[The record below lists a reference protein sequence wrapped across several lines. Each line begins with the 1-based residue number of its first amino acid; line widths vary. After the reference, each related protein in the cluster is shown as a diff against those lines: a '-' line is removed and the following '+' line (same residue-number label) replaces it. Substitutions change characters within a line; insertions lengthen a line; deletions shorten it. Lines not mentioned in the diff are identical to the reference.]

1 MNIAYIFPL
10 TSAILYTFAT
20 VFTKRAILDGAGL
33 LRTFFITNLLAAVV
47 QFIPIIFV
55 GEPRPDFEL
64 LKVPI
69 FCGFLYF
76 LGQLAL
82 FVSMRIGDVTVQI
95 PMLGIKVVFVAIFL
109 IWLTG
114 VELETK
120 LMVASVIT
128 TIAVFIMGMSSVKF
142 SKKMLYT
149 IVLVLIANAAFAF
162 SDCLIQIEMSKVG
175 TVWFM
180 FFMYNTTMLFSFL
193 VIPFFRAPLRAI
205 PKSAWKWTLG
215 GAAIMSIQAFIL
227 VFSMGYFKIAAAA
240 NIIYATRGIW
250 SIVIIWFAGK
260 FIGNDERSIGANM
273 MLKRLAG
280 ASLMLLAVAITIF

>member
-1 MNIAYIFPL
+1 MNPAYLLPL

-33 LRTFFITNLLAAVV
+33 LRTFYITNLLAALV
-47 QFIPIIFV
+47 QFIPIVFV
-55 GEPRPDFEL
+55 DAPMPDMEL
-64 LKVPI
+64 LKIPI

-76 LGQLAL
+76 IGQLAL

-95 PMLGIKVVFVAIFL
+95 PMLGIKVVFVALFL
-109 IWLTG
+109 VWITG
-114 VELETK
+114 VELQTK
-120 LMVASVIT
+120 IMVASFIT
-128 TIAVFIMGMSSVKF
+128 TAAVFIMGMSSVKF
-142 SKKMLYT
+142 SRKMLYT

-162 SDCLIQIEMSKVG
+162 SDCLIQINMSKVG
-175 TVWFM
+175 TLWFM
-180 FFMYNTTMLFSFL
+180 FFMYNTTMLFSFF

-205 PKSAWKWTLG
+205 PKAAWKWTLA
-215 GAAIMSIQAFIL
+215 GAAIMSLQAFIL
-227 VFSMGYFKIAAAA
+227 VFAMGCFKIAAAA
-240 NIIYATRGIW
+240 NIIYATRGVW

-280 ASLMLLAVAITIF
+280 ASLMLIAVAITIF

>member
-1 MNIAYIFPL
+1 MNPAYLLPL

-33 LRTFFITNLLAAVV
+33 LRTFYITNLLAALV
-47 QFIPIIFV
+47 QFIPIAFV
-55 GEPRPDFEL
+55 DAPMPDMEL
-64 LKVPI
+64 LKIPI

-76 LGQLAL
+76 IGQLAL

-95 PMLGIKVVFVAIFL
+95 PMLGIKVVFVALFL
-109 IWLTG
+109 VWITG
-114 VELETK
+114 VELQTK
-120 LMVASVIT
+120 IMVASFIT
-128 TIAVFIMGMSSVKF
+128 TVAVFIMGMSSVKF

-162 SDCLIQIEMSKVG
+162 SDCLIQINMSKVG
-175 TVWFM
+175 TLWFM
-180 FFMYNTTMLFSFL
+180 FFMYNTTMLFSFF

-205 PKSAWKWTLG
+205 PKAAWKWTLA
-215 GAAIMSIQAFIL
+215 GAAIMSLQAFIL
-227 VFSMGYFKIAAAA
+227 VLAMGWFKIAAAA
-240 NIIYATRGIW
+240 NIIYATRGVW

-280 ASLMLLAVAITIF
+280 ASLMLIAVAITIF

>member
-1 MNIAYIFPL
+1 MNPAYLLPL

-33 LRTFFITNLLAAVV
+33 LRTFYITNLLAALV
-47 QFIPIIFV
+47 QFIPIAFV
-55 GEPRPDFEL
+55 DTPMPGMEL
-64 LKVPI
+64 LKIPI

-76 LGQLAL
+76 IGQLAL

-95 PMLGIKVVFVAIFL
+95 PMLGIKVVFVALFL
-109 IWLTG
+109 VWITG
-114 VELETK
+114 VELQTK
-120 LMVASVIT
+120 IMVASFIT
-128 TIAVFIMGMSSVKF
+128 TAAVFIMGMSSVKF
-142 SKKMLYT
+142 SRKMLYT

-162 SDCLIQIEMSKVG
+162 SDCLIQINMSKVG
-175 TVWFM
+175 TLWFM
-180 FFMYNTTMLFSFL
+180 FFMYNTTMLFSFF

-205 PKSAWKWTLG
+205 PKAAWKWTLA
-215 GAAIMSIQAFIL
+215 GAAIMSLQAFIL
-227 VFSMGYFKIAAAA
+227 VLAMGWFKIAAAA
-240 NIIYATRGIW
+240 NIIYATRGVW

-280 ASLMLLAVAITIF
+280 ASLMLIAVAITIF

>member
-1 MNIAYIFPL
+1 MNPAYLLPL

-33 LRTFFITNLLAAVV
+33 LRTFYITNLLAALV
-47 QFIPIIFV
+47 QFIPIAFV
-55 GEPRPDFEL
+55 DTPMPGMEL
-64 LKVPI
+64 LKIPI

-76 LGQLAL
+76 IGQLAL

-95 PMLGIKVVFVAIFL
+95 PMLGIKVVFVALFL
-109 IWLTG
+109 VWITG
-114 VELETK
+114 VELQAK
-120 LMVASVIT
+120 IMVASFIT
-128 TIAVFIMGMSSVKF
+128 TAAVFIMGMSSVKF
-142 SKKMLYT
+142 SRKMLYT

-162 SDCLIQIEMSKVG
+162 SDCLIQINMSKVG
-175 TVWFM
+175 TLWFM
-180 FFMYNTTMLFSFL
+180 FFMYNTTMLFSFF

-205 PKSAWKWTLG
+205 PKAAWKWTLA
-215 GAAIMSIQAFIL
+215 GAAIMSLQAFIL
-227 VFSMGYFKIAAAA
+227 VLAMGWFKIAAAA
-240 NIIYATRGIW
+240 NIIYATRGVW

-280 ASLMLLAVAITIF
+280 ASLMLIAVAITIF

>member
-1 MNIAYIFPL
+1 MNPAYLLPL

-33 LRTFFITNLLAAVV
+33 LRTFYITNLLAALV
-47 QFIPIIFV
+47 QFIPIAFV
-55 GEPRPDFEL
+55 DTPMPGMEL
-64 LKVPI
+64 LKIPI

-76 LGQLAL
+76 IGQLAL

-95 PMLGIKVVFVAIFL
+95 PMLGIKVVFVALFL
-109 IWLTG
+109 VWITG
-114 VELETK
+114 VELQTK
-120 LMVASVIT
+120 IMVASFIT
-128 TIAVFIMGMSSVKF
+128 TAAVFIMGMSSVKF
-142 SKKMLYT
+142 SRKMLYT

-162 SDCLIQIEMSKVG
+162 SDCLIQINMSKVG
-175 TVWFM
+175 TLWFM
-180 FFMYNTTMLFSFL
+180 FFMYNTTMLFSFF

-205 PKSAWKWTLG
+205 PKAAWKWTLA
-215 GAAIMSIQAFIL
+215 GAAIMSLQAFIL
-227 VFSMGYFKIAAAA
+227 VFAMGWFKIAAAA
-240 NIIYATRGIW
+240 NIIYATRGVW

-280 ASLMLLAVAITIF
+280 ASLMLIAVAITIF

>member
-1 MNIAYIFPL
+1 MNPAYLLPL

-20 VFTKRAILDGAGL
+20 VFTKRAIIDGAGL
-33 LRTFFITNLLAAVV
+33 LRTFYITNLLAALV
-47 QFIPIIFV
+47 QFIPIAFV
-55 GEPRPDFEL
+55 DAPMPDMEL

-76 LGQLAL
+76 IGQLAL

-95 PMLGIKVVFVAIFL
+95 PMLGIKVVFVALFL
-109 IWLTG
+109 VWITG
-114 VELETK
+114 VELQTK
-120 LMVASVIT
+120 IMVASFIT
-128 TIAVFIMGMSSVKF
+128 TVAVFIMGMSSVKF
-142 SKKMLYT
+142 SRKMLYT

-162 SDCLIQIEMSKVG
+162 SDCLIQINMSKVG
-175 TVWFM
+175 TLWFM
-180 FFMYNTTMLFSFL
+180 FFMYNTTMLFSFF

-205 PKSAWKWTLG
+205 PKAAWKWTLA
-215 GAAIMSIQAFIL
+215 GAAIMSLQAFIL
-227 VFSMGYFKIAAAA
+227 VFAMGCFKIAAAA
-240 NIIYATRGIW
+240 NIIYATRGVW

-280 ASLMLLAVAITIF
+280 ASLMLIAVAITIF